1 MFFYIGCLA
10 GVGYYLFMILS
21 GLFENQIEH
30 HSVFSFLFGVAGCG
44 TVIFINNNGMA
55 GIILGL
61 SLILV
66 FIHINDQKMLTTS
79 AFMDVLTAMALLYYS
94 ISVRSIAGIV
104 FAVLLV
110 IIAMAGLFSAVR
122 LVKGGGLEAAA
133 AEDALYRKQQEKKK
147 ERPQK
152 YLEMTQ
158 RVSITMGFFQ
168 ISTKSLKRAIDNKNM
183 NVICKRKIVREQDD
197 SLTVFFNELRRL
209 LP

>member
-1 MFFYIGCLA
+1 MELSVSFMSNVIGILAILLYMSAPFFHDGKKAFYARLISELLFGLMFFYIGCLA

-55 GIILGL
+55 GIILGI

-147 ERPQK
+147 KERK
-152 YLEMTQ
+152 SAA
-158 RVSITMGFFQ
+158 RSKQ
-168 ISTKSLKRAIDNKNM
+168 IR
-183 NVICKRKIVREQDD
+183 RKQ
-197 SLTVFFNELRRL
+197 
-209 LP
+209 

>member
-1 MFFYIGCLA
+1 MELSVSFMSNVIGILAILLYMSAPFFHDGKKAFYARLLSELLFGLMFFYIGCLA

-55 GIILGL
+55 GIILGI

-110 IIAMAGLFSAVR
+110 IIAMAGLF
-122 LVKGGGLEAAA
+122 KGGGLEAAA

-147 ERPQK
+147 QERK
-152 YLEMTQ
+152 SAA
-158 RVSITMGFFQ
+158 RSKQ
-168 ISTKSLKRAIDNKNM
+168 IR
-183 NVICKRKIVREQDD
+183 RKQ
-197 SLTVFFNELRRL
+197 
-209 LP
+209 

>member
-1 MFFYIGCLA
+1 
-10 GVGYYLFMILS
+10 
-21 GLFENQIEH
+21 
-30 HSVFSFLFGVAGCG
+30 
-44 TVIFINNNGMA
+44 MA
-55 GIILGL
+55 GIILGI

-147 ERPQK
+147 KERK
-152 YLEMTQ
+152 SAA
-158 RVSITMGFFQ
+158 RSKQ
-168 ISTKSLKRAIDNKNM
+168 IR
-183 NVICKRKIVREQDD
+183 RKQ
-197 SLTVFFNELRRL
+197 
-209 LP
+209 